1 MTNYCKDC
9 DHRELGCHG
18 NCEAYKAY
26 KQWNEERKLEDR
38 AKRMTI
44 MYTPQD
50 EKRMHKYKQ
59 RYRRE
64 NK

>member
-1 MTNYCKDC
+1 MTYECKEC
-9 DHRELGCHG
+9 EKRYVGCHDK
-18 NCEAYKAY
+18 CEAYKAY

-38 AKRMTI
+38 AKRMRI
-44 MYTPQD
+44 MYSPQD